1 MRQVLGFVIVA
12 LLIGAVAACSGSV
25 ASEQGLV
32 GTWRF
37 VSYQEHAADGS
48 VKDVWGPNPRGRLIY
63 DAAGRMAL
71 QQTAPGV
78 IPFVSG
84 DLLRGTD
91 DEVKQAFAGYRAWFG
106 SYTVDSKAGV
116 IVHHIEGSLFPNY
129 VGTDQRRFF
138 SLSGNRLTLRTPP
151 IVRGGQS
158 STFEMVWD
166 RDK

>member
-1 MRQVLGFVIVA
+1 
-12 LLIGAVAACSGSV
+12 
-25 ASEQGLV
+25 
-32 GTWRF
+32 
-37 VSYQEHAADGS
+37 
-48 VKDVWGPNPRGRLIY
+48 
-63 DAAGRMAL
+63 MAL

-78 IPFVSG
+78 PPFVSG

-91 DEVKQAFAGYRAWFG
+91 DEAKQAFEGYRAWFG